1 MRGKNKTLQ
10 IRIVL
15 EERGVKTSGMRSVRT
30 LLAKYSIL
38 PAKRLGQHFL
48 TDKGIMMAIIRTAEV
63 NSQDVVLEV
72 GPGLGEMT
80 KLLASRAKSVIAIEI
95 DESMVAL
102 LKDCLADYEN
112 IVLLRGDA
120 LKFDFLRESQKW
132 GGRLKVVLNLPYN
145 IATQLLFHFVEA
157 REALSDMT
165 LMLQRE
171 VAERIVANPGKKQ
184 YGVLSVLLQLYC
196 DTSIRLIV
204 PPSSFYPRPKVESA
218 VVRFSFLKKPRVE
231 IEDELFF
238 RRVVKAAF
246 GHRRKTL
253 KNSLKSA
260 ALLNVEGEEIE
271 INLRK
276 AGIDSRRRGE
286 TLTLQEFATLSEAL
300 SEVMTSGDDS
310 PEGNSGG

>member
-1 MRGKNKTLQ
+1 
-10 IRIVL
+10 
-15 EERGVKTSGMRSVRT
+15 MRSLRT
-30 LLAKYSIL
+30 LLAKYSIS
-38 PAKRLGQHFL
+38 PTKRLGQHFL
-48 TDKGIMMAIIRTAEV
+48 VDKGIMMAIIRTADV
-63 NSQDVVLEV
+63 NPQDMVLEV

-80 KLLASRAKSVIAIEI
+80 ERLASKAKRVIAIEF

-102 LKDCLADYEN
+102 LRDRLADCEN
-112 IVLLRGDA
+112 TVLLRDDA
-120 LKFDFLRESQKW
+120 LKFDFMRESRKW
-132 GGRLKVVLNLPYN
+132 GEKLKVVSNLPYN
-145 IATQLLFHFVEA
+145 IATQLLFRFVEM
-157 REALSDMT
+157 REALSGMT

-171 VAERIVANPGKKQ
+171 VAERIVALPGKKQ

-218 VVRFSFLKKPRVE
+218 VVRFDFLQEPRVE
-231 IEDELFF
+231 IEDEPTF
-238 RRVVKAAF
+238 RRVVKASF
-246 GHRRKTL
+246 RHRRKTL

-276 AGIDSRRRGE
+276 AGIDPRRRGE
-286 TLTLQEFATLSEAL
+286 TLTLQEFATLSCAL
-300 SEVMTSGDDS
+300 SEVMSSVDDS